1 MDSKLVKNLINANYK
16 RSAGDDFADGIGG
29 TVKVYT
35 VETDSSRCKF
45 WNSSNNSSFELALS
59 NFPNLYS
66 KCVLVE
72 YQTLSP
78 LLNTKPLPAMHQ
90 RVGRKP
96 TECFID
102 A

>member
-45 WNSSNNSSFELALS
+45 WNSSNNSSFD
-59 NFPNLYS
+59 
-66 KCVLVE
+66 
-72 YQTLSP
+72 
-78 LLNTKPLPAMHQ
+78 LLKACTGIADAIL
-90 RVGRKP
+90 
-96 TECFID
+96 EDDEID
-102 A
+102 EGTVSIGFNEVMFEIEEK